1 MAAVSVAAAPL
12 RRLAIAFAGRR
23 GVATGSRSAGAGV
36 WRPPPRRLVT
46 PSPLA
51 SAAGVAACGCGD
63 DDGGIDDLF
72 ENNRHWAAAMRA
84 SDSDCFRKLS
94 ALQRPKYLWIGCS
107 DSRVPANVIVDLPPG
122 AVFVHRNIANV
133 VTHTDLNCLSVIE
146 FAVSILR
153 VRHILVV
160 GHDACSGVTAAL
172 HPPGHGALLDAWL
185 RHVRDVRVRAAA
197 ELAALPDDAA
207 RVDRLVELNVAAGVA
222 NVAATGAVQAAWA
235 RGDNLTVH
243 GWVYKLGDGLLR
255 DLGVSVGGV
264 KGVGEAYRM
273 GPAADGGRAKGG

>member
-1 MAAVSVAAAPL
+1 M
-12 RRLAIAFAGRR
+12 
-23 GVATGSRSAGAGV
+23 
-36 WRPPPRRLVT
+36 
-46 PSPLA
+46 
-51 SAAGVAACGCGD
+51 
-63 DDGGIDDLF
+63 
-72 ENNRHWAAAMRA
+72 
-84 SDSDCFRKLS
+84 
-94 ALQRPKYLWIGCS
+94 
-107 DSRVPANVIVDLPPG
+107 
-122 AVFVHRNIANV
+122 
-133 VTHTDLNCLSVIE
+133 
-146 FAVSILR
+146 
-153 VRHILVV
+153 V

-197 ELAALPDDAA
+197 ELAALPDGAA

-235 RGDNLTVH
+235 RGDDLTVH

-255 DLGVSVGGV
+255 DLGVSVAGA